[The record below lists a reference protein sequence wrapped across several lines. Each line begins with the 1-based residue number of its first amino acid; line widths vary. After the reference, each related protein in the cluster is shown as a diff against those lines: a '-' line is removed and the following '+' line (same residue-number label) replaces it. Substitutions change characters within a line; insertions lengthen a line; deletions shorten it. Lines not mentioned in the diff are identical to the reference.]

1 MRNTGT
7 QHNHTC
13 TPYMK

>member
-7 QHNHTC
+7 QHKNTC